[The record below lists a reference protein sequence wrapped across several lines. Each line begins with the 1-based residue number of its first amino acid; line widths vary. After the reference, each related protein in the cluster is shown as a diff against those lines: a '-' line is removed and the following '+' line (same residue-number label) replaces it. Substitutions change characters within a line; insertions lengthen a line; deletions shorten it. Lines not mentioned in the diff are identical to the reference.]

1 MDVKKKP
8 GKIGL
13 PLLVIFILLLL
24 LVFITVSFAGFA
36 EDQKTETVMQ
46 VEKNSAFALDLY
58 RELKDARKGN
68 IFFSPYS
75 ISTALAMTYGG
86 ARGNTARQMADVLH
100 FPQDHQEL
108 HPAFARLEALLNAVQ
123 EKGDIRLHA
132 ANSLW
137 PQEDYPFL
145 KEYIALVKKYYGV
158 TVTPVDFV
166 AAADKAAQQINQ
178 WVAEKTNNKIK
189 DLIQPG
195 LLDALT
201 RLVLVNAIYFKGN
214 WASQFDENRTKDDT
228 FYLLTGGTVQAPLM
242 AQKKK
247 FKYAE
252 FESLQVLELPYVG
265 DSLSMLV
272 LLPGEKNGLPGL
284 EKSLTTDNLKRW
296 TSGLSEIEVKVFLPR
311 FKMTSLFSL
320 ERTLAAMGM
329 PEAFDRTKANF
340 SGMDGHRN
348 WLYIGAVVHKA
359 FVEVNEEGTEAAAA
373 TAVVIRVTMARQP
386 LRPVVFRADHP
397 FVFLI
402 RENTTGSILFLG
414 RVLDPTQKG
423 E

>member
-137 PQEDYPFL
+137 PQ
-145 KEYIALVKKYYGV
+145 
-158 TVTPVDFV
+158 
-166 AAADKAAQQINQ
+166 
-178 WVAEKTNNKIK
+178 
-189 DLIQPG
+189 
-195 LLDALT
+195 
-201 RLVLVNAIYFKGN
+201 
-214 WASQFDENRTKDDT
+214 
-228 FYLLTGGTVQAPLM
+228 VQ
-242 AQKKK
+242 
-247 FKYAE
+247 
-252 FESLQVLELPYVG
+252 
-265 DSLSMLV
+265 
-272 LLPGEKNGLPGL
+272 
-284 EKSLTTDNLKRW
+284 
-296 TSGLSEIEVKVFLPR
+296 
-311 FKMTSLFSL
+311 
-320 ERTLAAMGM
+320 
-329 PEAFDRTKANF
+329 
-340 SGMDGHRN
+340 
-348 WLYIGAVVHKA
+348 
-359 FVEVNEEGTEAAAA
+359 
-373 TAVVIRVTMARQP
+373 
-386 LRPVVFRADHP
+386 
-397 FVFLI
+397 
-402 RENTTGSILFLG
+402 
-414 RVLDPTQKG
+414 
-423 E
+423 

>member
-46 VEKNSAFALDLY
+46 VKKNSAFALDLY
-58 RELKDARKGN
+58 REIKDAKKGN

-86 ARGNTARQMADVLH
+86 ARGNTAKQMADVLH

-108 HPAFARLEALLNAVQ
+108 HPAFAQLEALLNAVQ

-137 PQEDYPFL
+137 PQKDYPFL
-145 KEYIALVKKYYGV
+145 KEYITLVKKYYGV

-178 WVAEKTNNKIK
+178 WVEEKTNNKIK

-201 RLVLVNAIYFKGN
+201 RLVLANAIYFKGN

-228 FYLLTGGTVQAPLM
+228 FYLQTGGTVQAPLM
-242 AQKKK
+242 AQKQK

-296 TSGLSEIEVKVFLPR
+296 TSGLSEVEVKVFLPR

-329 PEAFDRTKANF
+329 PDAFDRTKANF

-359 FVEVNEEGTEAAAA
+359 FVDVNEEGTEAAAA
-373 TAVVIRVTMARQP
+373 TAVVMRVTMARQP

-397 FVFLI
+397 FIFLI

-414 RVLDPTQKG
+414 RVMDPTQKG